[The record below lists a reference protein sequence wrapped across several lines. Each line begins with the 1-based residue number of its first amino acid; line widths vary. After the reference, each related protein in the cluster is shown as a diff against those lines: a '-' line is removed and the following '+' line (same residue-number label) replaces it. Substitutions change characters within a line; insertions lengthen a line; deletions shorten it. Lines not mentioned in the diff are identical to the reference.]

1 MSQPGGQDPSTA
13 VVPATDPTA
22 DPAPGMGA
30 WDAAT
35 PAPTETYPAS
45 APVYPAA
52 DPYDQQAASS
62 PPAPQAYG
70 QPGQQQYDRPQ
81 HYGRPPY
88 QQYGAVPQPA
98 APYPPPGM
106 VHPQPGAPYGPPGGP
121 HPVGYGYPVREAPM
135 CGLAVASLVCGIVWV
150 YWITSILAIIFA
162 AVAFGKI
169 KREGLRGKGL
179 AVAGLVLGLAWMA
192 LLVLGLIGALV
203 GGTYGLVPFM
213 GR

>member
-13 VVPATDPTA
+13 VVPTADPTA
-22 DPAPGMGA
+22 DPAHGMQA

-52 DPYDQQAASS
+52 DPYDQQASS
-62 PPAPQAYG
+62 FPPAPQPYG
-70 QPGQQQYDRPQ
+70 QPGPPQYSQ
-81 HYGRPPY
+81 LY
-88 QQYGAVPQPA
+88 QQYGTAQQPA
-98 APYPPPGM
+98 APHPPPGM
-106 VHPQPGAPYGPPGGP
+106 VHPQPGAPYVPPGGP
-121 HPVGYGYPVREAPM
+121 HPVGYGYPVRGAPM

-162 AVAFGKI
+162 AVALGKI

-179 AVAGLVLGLAWMA
+179 AIAGLVLGIVWMA

-203 GGTYGLVPFM
+203 GGTRGLVPFT
-213 GR
+213 G